1 MNEGKKILVVDDEP
15 KILKVLEQT
24 LTKQNYEVITASDG
38 EEALIKLEEKSPD
51 LMVLDLMLPK
61 LDGYEVCRLAKSKS
75 NIPIIMLTAKGD
87 LVDKTVGFH
96 MGIDDYMTKPFSPSE
111 LALRIKAVLRRVA
124 EAELLINRSQ
134 SQSTSPQTSEPTL
147 KLGGVKID
155 FNSRQ
160 IEVNGT
166 VIKSTAKEFEL
177 LKLFMQHPNQVF
189 TREQLLQKIWDSDY
203 VGDANTVTVLIRRI
217 REKLENDPAKPTR
230 IVTVWGVGYKF
241 ATE

>member
-38 EEALIKLEEKSPD
+38 EEALSKLEDKRPD

-61 LDGYEVCRLAKSKS
+61 LDGFEVCRIAKSKS
-75 NIPIIMLTAKGD
+75 NLPIIMLTAKGD

-124 EAELLINRSQ
+124 EAQLLISRSQ
-134 SQSTSPQTSEPTL
+134 SNSTSPQTSEPTL

-203 VGDANTVTVLIRRI
+203 VGDVNTVTVLIRRI

-241 ATE
+241 ATD

>member
-38 EEALIKLEEKSPD
+38 EEALLKLEEKNPD

-61 LDGYEVCRLAKSKS
+61 LDGYEVCRLAKSKT

-111 LALRIKAVLRRVA
+111 LALRIKAVMRRVA
-124 EAELLINRSQ
+124 EAQLLISRSQ

-147 KLGGVKID
+147 ELGGVKID

-217 REKLENDPAKPTR
+217 REKLEDDPAKPTR

-241 ATE
+241 ATD